1 MRFSRK
7 ESEQKQKNWRMWKKG
22 KQWLC
27 GAALFF
33 TVISSPGMIVL
44 ADEVN
49 AGNSTAVTA
58 GEVETPIPEEATEN
72 EVEEVT
78 EEDETSS
85 TEAVAPSQQ
94 EENTPN
100 AAENNEAKTVEGK
113 KERPK
118 QGRLITTPTAIRTV
132 FPDAALAE
140 AVRAK
145 LNKASVSATVTQ
157 SELDT
162 ITSMSRL
169 NVGSNLRG
177 LENLRNATGLYF
189 ESGSFS
195 DLSPLLGLT
204 KLRNISLHGN
214 SNIRDISQLSSIA
227 SLRSIN
233 TYMLTSLNNVNLSNM
248 PNLTDLDLEYCQ
260 NLSDVSINGMPK
272 LTLVYL
278 EGSTIN
284 KLSLT
289 NLENLERLEWAQAPI
304 KELSL
309 SNLPRFTTF
318 NEMNSTQL
326 TNISASDLPLFGNL
340 MLSSVS
346 GSPGVLKKVSL
357 SNLPKTQIVD
367 LDYNQI
373 NDVSISNLSALK
385 ELQLNNNQIS
395 DVSRLSSLT
404 NLTTL
409 QLNDNQISDVSRLS
423 SLTNLT
429 TLLLGRNQI
438 SDVSRLSSLTNL
450 TTLQLNNNQISDV
463 SRLSSLT
470 KLTAL
475 QLSSNQI
482 SDVSRLSSLTK
493 LTTLLLDR
501 NQISDVSPLVGL
513 PNNAYINVGSQRV
526 TLPAKKWAF
535 PLNMTNTVKGITGN
549 ILTPSSISNSGQYI
563 NGKVSW
569 TDLANTNQDVSYS
582 WMDNQVSRSNV
593 VFSGTATTRITP
605 ASVKILV
612 DSDGNSQTTGD
623 QTLFAEATSNLA
635 SLEGM
640 YNYAKAQLNG
650 TNYGLINIAS
660 DSNGDY
666 VILVSRVGSLKKED
680 ANGTAVGT
688 DVSYT
693 PTYTV
698 TGTGNTAQ
706 LEVSYGVTVDA
717 PPTGYV
723 YIYGKGTAQ
732 EARSTASTSITIP
745 LTDTNGN
752 GTPQWQEDYT
762 VKQYKKAGA
771 LHPSIPG
778 GDLEVIG
785 VPGDAVGGDIVTIP
799 PDTITG
805 SDGRE
810 YIVDPSIDIDPNT
823 PGVQIT
829 LT

>member
-49 AGNSTAVTA
+49 AGNSTEVTA
-58 GEVETPIPEEATEN
+58 GEVETPIPEESTKTEA
-72 EVEEVT
+72 EGVA

-162 ITSMSRL
+162 ITSMSML

-177 LENLRNATGLYF
+177 LENLRNVTGLYF
-189 ESGSFS
+189 DGGSFS

-204 KLRNISLHGN
+204 KLRNISLEN
-214 SNIRDISQLSSIA
+214 NRNIRDISQLSSIA
-227 SLRSIN
+227 SLRGIH
-233 TYMLTSLNNVNLSNM
+233 TYMLDSLNNVNLSNM
-248 PNLTDLDLEYCQ
+248 PNLTDVDLGYCQ
-260 NLSDVSINGMPK
+260 NLSNVSINGMPK

-278 EGSTIN
+278 RGSTVN

-289 NLENLERLEWAQAPI
+289 DLENLERLEWAQAPI

-309 SNLPRFTTF
+309 SNLPRFTGF

-340 MLSSVS
+340 ILSRGS

-367 LDYNQI
+367 LEYNQI

-385 ELQLNNNQIS
+385 ELQLSSNQIS

-409 QLNDNQISDVSRLS
+409 QLSSNQISDVSRLS

-429 TLLLGRNQI
+429 TLLL
-438 SDVSRLSSLTNL
+438 D
-450 TTLQLNNNQISDV
+450 NNQISDV
-463 SRLSSLT
+463 SRL
-470 KLTAL
+470 
-475 QLSSNQI
+475 
-482 SDVSRLSSLTK
+482 
-493 LTTLLLDR
+493 
-501 NQISDVSPLVGL
+501 
-513 PNNAYINVGSQRV
+513 
-526 TLPAKKWAF
+526 
-535 PLNMTNTVKGITGN
+535 
-549 ILTPSSISNSGQYI
+549 
-563 NGKVSW
+563 
-569 TDLANTNQDVSYS
+569 
-582 WMDNQVSRSNV
+582 
-593 VFSGTATTRITP
+593 
-605 ASVKILV
+605 
-612 DSDGNSQTTGD
+612 
-623 QTLFAEATSNLA
+623 
-635 SLEGM
+635 
-640 YNYAKAQLNG
+640 
-650 TNYGLINIAS
+650 
-660 DSNGDY
+660 
-666 VILVSRVGSLKKED
+666 
-680 ANGTAVGT
+680 
-688 DVSYT
+688 
-693 PTYTV
+693 
-698 TGTGNTAQ
+698 
-706 LEVSYGVTVDA
+706 
-717 PPTGYV
+717 
-723 YIYGKGTAQ
+723 
-732 EARSTASTSITIP
+732 
-745 LTDTNGN
+745 
-752 GTPQWQEDYT
+752 
-762 VKQYKKAGA
+762 
-771 LHPSIPG
+771 
-778 GDLEVIG
+778 
-785 VPGDAVGGDIVTIP
+785 
-799 PDTITG
+799 
-805 SDGRE
+805 
-810 YIVDPSIDIDPNT
+810 
-823 PGVQIT
+823 
-829 LT
+829 

>member
-1 MRFSRK
+1 
-7 ESEQKQKNWRMWKKG
+7 
-22 KQWLC
+22 
-27 GAALFF
+27 
-33 TVISSPGMIVL
+33 
-44 ADEVN
+44 
-49 AGNSTAVTA
+49 
-58 GEVETPIPEEATEN
+58 
-72 EVEEVT
+72 
-78 EEDETSS
+78 
-85 TEAVAPSQQ
+85 
-94 EENTPN
+94 
-100 AAENNEAKTVEGK
+100 
-113 KERPK
+113 
-118 QGRLITTPTAIRTV
+118 
-132 FPDAALAE
+132 
-140 AVRAK
+140 
-145 LNKASVSATVTQ
+145 
-157 SELDT
+157 
-162 ITSMSRL
+162 
-169 NVGSNLRG
+169 
-177 LENLRNATGLYF
+177 
-189 ESGSFS
+189 
-195 DLSPLLGLT
+195 
-204 KLRNISLHGN
+204 
-214 SNIRDISQLSSIA
+214 
-227 SLRSIN
+227 
-233 TYMLTSLNNVNLSNM
+233 
-248 PNLTDLDLEYCQ
+248 
-260 NLSDVSINGMPK
+260 
-272 LTLVYL
+272 
-278 EGSTIN
+278 
-284 KLSLT
+284 
-289 NLENLERLEWAQAPI
+289 
-304 KELSL
+304 
-309 SNLPRFTTF
+309 
-318 NEMNSTQL
+318 MNSTQL

-340 MLSSVS
+340 MLSRGS

-385 ELQLNNNQIS
+385 ELHLNN
-395 DVSRLSSLT
+395 
-404 NLTTL
+404 
-409 QLNDNQISDVSRLS
+409 
-423 SLTNLT
+423 
-429 TLLLGRNQI
+429 
-438 SDVSRLSSLTNL
+438 
-450 TTLQLNNNQISDV
+450 
-463 SRLSSLT
+463 
-470 KLTAL
+470 
-475 QLSSNQI
+475 
-482 SDVSRLSSLTK
+482 
-493 LTTLLLDR
+493 

-640 YNYAKAQLNG
+640 YNYAKVQLNG

-829 LT
+829 LTEDEQDIPYLDVLLSESESTSASLSESESSSLSESESKHVRIDLLK